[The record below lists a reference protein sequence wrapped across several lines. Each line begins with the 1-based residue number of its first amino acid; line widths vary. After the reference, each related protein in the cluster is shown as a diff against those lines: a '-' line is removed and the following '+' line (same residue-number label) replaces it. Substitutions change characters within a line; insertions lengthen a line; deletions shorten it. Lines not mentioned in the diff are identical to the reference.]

1 MYPSESGLLAEL
13 MSHVPDI
20 WGENA
25 SSAVEVHCHDQ
36 AHMDLLI
43 TCEGTVIAVEAK
55 LSHWSRVLAQA
66 YLHRYCADYVYVAI
80 PAHNVTATKL
90 HDAKR
95 FGIGVVGVSN
105 RATRIVQPAIQAQPE
120 ARIRERLLAFG
131 YRTSCSE
138 GNL

>member
-1 MYPSESGLLAEL
+1 MLADL
-13 MSHVPDI
+13 MNHVPDL

-36 AHMDLLI
+36 AHMDMLV
-43 TCEGTVIAVEAK
+43 TCEGRVIAVEAK

-80 PAHNVTATKL
+80 PAHNVTEMKL
-90 HDAKR
+90 RDAER

-105 RATRIVQPAIQAQPE
+105 SSTRIIQPGIQTQPE
-120 ARIRERLLAFG
+120 ARIRERLLALG
-131 YRTSCSE
+131 CRTYGAE
-138 GNL
+138 GTL